1 MIKQQAHYRVTIYSN
16 EGTVIITDPITCH
29 FNITRAVLSD
39 NNRATIQL
47 YNLAPSTREQIFQDV
62 FTIDQKKF
70 KYVHL
75 EAGYGD
81 TLSLIFK
88 GRILQAYSHKSGG
101 QTDVITEI
109 QACALDIF
117 DCQSSYTFKAGTTK
131 KEALQTMVLDM
142 PNVKLTNVGNLNGV
156 FLTDTTFDG
165 NTMECL
171 SKLTGGT
178 VFVDNG
184 EINCIQENEVIDVSV
199 PVISDDS
206 VLLETP
212 RRRDANLEIKMIFH
226 PDLIV
231 NQLLEIK
238 SRIFTNYNGQFKV
251 IGFTHDCTIS
261 GSEGGTRTTTVNLW
275 IGPFLPQATVQSD
288 TQQTQQEQDKKGFI
302 KVKGWELSPVNPKSV
317 GRWLKPVNGTITS
330 QFGGRVKPNAKAS
343 SNHQGMDIACN
354 PNTPIKAT
362 QSGYVV
368 MSKYLGNYG
377 KIIEINHGLVNGI
390 NVTSRYAHLNY
401 LGVVAGEKVKQGQV
415 IGKSGST
422 GNVTGPHLHFEI
434 RENGRAVDPRTYV
447 KGL

>member
-39 NNRATIQL
+39 NNKATIQL
-47 YNLAPSTREQIFQDV
+47 YNLAPTTREQIFQDV
-62 FTIDQKKF
+62 FTIDWKKF

-109 QACALDIF
+109 QACALHIF
-117 DCQSSYTFKAGTTK
+117 DRQSSYTFKAGTTK

-142 PNVKLTNVGNLNGV
+142 PNVKLTNVGNLEGS

-171 SKLTGGT
+171 AKLTGGNC
-178 VFVDNG
+178 FVDNG
-184 EINCIQENEVIDVSV
+184 ELNCINSNEVIDVPV

-212 RRRDANLEIKMIFH
+212 RRRDANLEVKMLFQ

-275 IGPFLPQATVQSD
+275 IGPFLPQATVPNTTS
-288 TQQTQQEQDKKGFI
+288 TNTQEQDKKGFI

-317 GRWLKPVNGTITS
+317 GKWVKPVNGTITS

-343 SNHQGMDIACN
+343 SNHQGIDIACN
-354 PNTPIKAT
+354 INTPVKAT

-368 MSKYLGNYG
+368 RSKYWGNYG
-377 KIIEINHGLVNGI
+377 KIIEINHGIVNGV
-390 NVTSRYAHLNY
+390 NVTSRYAHLN
-401 LGVVAGEKVKQGQV
+401 LLSVVAGEKVKQGQI
-415 IGKSGST
+415 IGKSGKT

-434 RENGRAVDPRTYV
+434 LENGRAVNPKNYV